1 MSKLVNEM
9 SEIKMSQLKKHQ
21 ERIKEL
27 NGSTMKKSFWYSVKQ
42 HELYQSLGIKVN
54 YIIGF
59 AYTVMTDVGEL
70 PSGNF
75 DDYTIVFENLEF
87 TYGDIEIN
95 HF

>member
-9 SEIKMSQLKKHQ
+9 SEIKMSQLKRHQ

-27 NGSTMKKSFWYSVKQ
+27 NGSTMKKSFWYSAKQ
-42 HELYQSLGIKVN
+42 HELYHRLGIGVN

-70 PSGNF
+70 PSGHF

-87 TYGDIEIN
+87 TYGDIEI
-95 HF
+95 HH